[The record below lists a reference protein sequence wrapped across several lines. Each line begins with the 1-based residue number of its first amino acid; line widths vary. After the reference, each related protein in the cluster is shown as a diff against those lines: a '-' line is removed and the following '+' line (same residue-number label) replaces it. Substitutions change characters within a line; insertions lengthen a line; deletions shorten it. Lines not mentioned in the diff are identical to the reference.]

1 MRSRFRIEIFDE
13 IKANDL
19 TLYAE
24 DMVDKTKLNQIVF
37 NNLYRFKGNVRAFV
51 YDNAKKRKV
60 TYLVLPLETVAEIN
74 KKTRALA

>member
-74 KKTRALA
+74 KKTRALV